1 MSVVSAGDIRKEGW
15 VLKESAVMRSY
26 RKRWV
31 VLTRECL
38 YSFKRE
44 RAYVDPTEV
53 PSPPRHLSRT
63 RAWQAR

>member
-15 VLKESAVMRSY
+15 ILKESAVMRTY

-44 RAYVDPTEV
+44 RAYIDPTEV
-53 PSPPRHLSRT
+53 VPPSRRTVPPM
-63 RAWQAR
+63 